1 MCVLAMDVDQMVA
14 NFPKLRCVDGRSID
28 VGAATPLRVDD
39 TSQDQLMVR
48 LQIVCREPLG
58 DRHRAIENGGDFG
71 ACRTLAKHRRIGALA
86 EGQGQGVNQD

>member
-1 MCVLAMDVDQMVA
+1 
-14 NFPKLRCVDGRSID
+14 
-28 VGAATPLRVDD
+28 
-39 TSQDQLMVR
+39 MVR